1 LGAIENIWHGNVV
14 MKLIDFAVSY
24 LACNFLYLLD
34 IPDDKAVGSDWVTAS
49 KTKKVLSLEY
59 VN

>member
-1 LGAIENIWHGNVV
+1 